1 MDILCDLT
9 KYEWLVGLTVDDMK
23 AEAYHRSLD
32 DNIKT
37 RSDIRF
43 DLILTHRWIN
53 AIACG
58 VGYFTIAVAQVI
70 FFGWS
75 HKMVVFVNISLVIFP
90 LYFWLIFDRGYR
102 NHSNLAIRKA
112 VVKYKRILHN
122 VINEQRMTQLL
133 LEHHHSDEK
142 H

>member
-9 KYEWLVGLTVDDMK
+9 KYNRLLSFTVDDMK
-23 AEAYHRSLD
+23 EEASGRSLA

-43 DLILTHRWIN
+43 DLTLTHRWIN
-53 AIACG
+53 LIACG
-58 VGYFTIAVAQVI
+58 VGYFTIAVVYILI
-70 FFGWS
+70 FGFT
-75 HKMVVFVNISLVIFP
+75 HKVLVFINISLVVFP

-102 NHSNLAIRKA
+102 DHRNIAIREA

-122 VINEQRMTQLL
+122 VISEQGDALL
-133 LEHHHSDEK
+133 LKHYNSDEE